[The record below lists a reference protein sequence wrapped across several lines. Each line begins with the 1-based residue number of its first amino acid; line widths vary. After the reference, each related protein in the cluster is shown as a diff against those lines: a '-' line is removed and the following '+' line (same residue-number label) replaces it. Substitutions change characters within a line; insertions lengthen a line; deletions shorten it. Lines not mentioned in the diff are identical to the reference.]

1 MSSFLWLLFYLAP
14 LLGLTAALFAWFG
27 WQWRGSDML
36 ERLKARATQD
46 ETAPASLPQAEA
58 TPSAPAEAAPAPLTS
73 ATPALPD
80 PAAAAELQA
89 LRDELKSAQA
99 ETRLRQDE
107 AAKAHEAAQALE
119 AEVARLIAD
128 NEGLRDELQPAQAET
143 RLRQEEAAKANEAAQ
158 ALEAELAKVTAEMEE
173 LRAAHF
179 AAQAELDHLR
189 STPPV
194 APPAAAEEVAAVTDK
209 PKRKRSTPAKPKA
222 AKAAATATLRDKIAA
237 LESQLSAHQTGIATL
252 TQERDDWQRRIRK
265 LEAQTLADPAGMALA
280 HRSLADSEK
289 RLATAT
295 SEIERLQNQARALQR
310 VEVATT
316 ALADVPD
323 DDLTQIKGIK
333 TITSDQLRAHGI
345 RTWRQIALWD
355 EDEKRAFSEL
365 LAFKNRAKREQWRQQ
380 ARTLHEAAH
389 GPLT

>member
-1 MSSFLWLLFYLAP
+1 MSSLIWLLLYLAP

-27 WQWRGSDML
+27 WQWRGSDMQRRIDALNGGSDMQRRIDALNAQL
-36 ERLKARATQD
+36 EKAQAALR
-46 ETAPASLPQAEA
+46 QAEA
-58 TPSAPAEAAPAPLTS
+58 ARADPTVAAPALSEPV

-89 LRDELKSAQA
+89 LRDEVKSARA
-99 ETRLRQDE
+99 EARLRQDE

-119 AEVARLIAD
+119 AELAR
-128 NEGLRDELQPAQAET
+128 
-143 RLRQEEAAKANEAAQ
+143 
-158 ALEAELAKVTAEMEE
+158 VTAEMEE

-189 STPPV
+189 N
-194 APPAAAEEVAAVTDK
+194 APPLAPPSAAEEAATAPDK

-222 AKAAATATLRDKIAA
+222 AKAASTGTLRDKIAA
-237 LESQLSAHQTGIATL
+237 LETQLSAHQTGLATL

-295 SEIERLQNQARALQR
+295 SEIDHTTFFDLPSYPGPVSVPVDVKNAEGVLVTKAQVRLWISLK
-310 VEVATT
+310 
-316 ALADVPD
+316 P
-323 DDLTQIKGIK
+323 
-333 TITSDQLRAHGI
+333 
-345 RTWRQIALWD
+345 
-355 EDEKRAFSEL
+355 EK
-365 LAFKNRAKREQWRQQ
+365 KK
-380 ARTLHEAAH
+380 
-389 GPLT
+389 

>member
-27 WQWRGSDML
+27 WQWRGSDMQQRSDAL
-36 ERLKARATQD
+36 TAQI
-46 ETAPASLPQAEA
+46 ETAQAA
-58 TPSAPAEAAPAPLTS
+58 LRKAAVDAEAAAAVELRH
-73 ATPALPD
+73 AAAAPALPD

-89 LRDELKSAQA
+89 LREELKTAQV

-107 AAKAHEAAQALE
+107 AAKANEAAQALE

-128 NEGLRDELQPAQAET
+128 NEGLRDELQPTQAET

-189 STPPV
+189 SAPPV
-194 APPAAAEEVAAVTDK
+194 APPPAAEEVATAPDK
-209 PKRKRSTPAKPKA
+209 PKRKRSTSAKPKA
-222 AKAAATATLRDKIAA
+222 AATAPTATLREKISA
-237 LESQLSAHQTGIATL
+237 LESQLSAHQTGLATL

-295 SEIERLQNQARALQR
+295 AEIERLQNQAHALQR
-310 VEVATT
+310 VEATT
-316 ALADVPD
+316 AALADVPD

-333 TITSDQLRAHGI
+333 AITSDQLRAHGI

-355 EDEKRAFSEL
+355 ENEKRAFSEL

-380 ARTLHEAAH
+380 ARALHEAAH
-389 GPLT
+389 GPLN

>member
-58 TPSAPAEAAPAPLTS
+58 TPSAPAEAAPAPL
-73 ATPALPD
+73 AAAPLLPD

-99 ETRLRQDE
+99 ETRLRQD
-107 AAKAHEAAQALE
+107 
-119 AEVARLIAD
+119 
-128 NEGLRDELQPAQAET
+128 
-143 RLRQEEAAKANEAAQ
+143 EAAKANEAAQ

-310 VEVATT
+310 VEVATA
-316 ALADVPD
+316 AL
-323 DDLTQIKGIK
+323 
-333 TITSDQLRAHGI
+333 
-345 RTWRQIALWD
+345 
-355 EDEKRAFSEL
+355 
-365 LAFKNRAKREQWRQQ
+365 
-380 ARTLHEAAH
+380 
-389 GPLT
+389 

>member
-1 MSSFLWLLFYLAP
+1 MSSFIWLLLYLAP

-27 WQWRGSDML
+27 WQWRGSDMQQRIDAL
-36 ERLKARATQD
+36 NAQIEKAQAALR
-46 ETAPASLPQAEA
+46 QAEA
-58 TPSAPAEAAPAPLTS
+58 AHAPPTEAAPAP
-73 ATPALPD
+73 PD
-80 PAAAAELQA
+80 PAATAEAQA

-128 NEGLRDELQPAQAET
+128 MEGLRDELQPAQAEA
-143 RLRQEEAAKANEAAQ
+143 RLRQDEAAKAHEAAQ
-158 ALEAELAKVTAEMEE
+158 ALEAEVARVTAEMEE

-189 STPPV
+189 NAPAV
-194 APPAAAEEVAAVTDK
+194 APPPAAEEAAAVVPDK

-222 AKAAATATLRDKIAA
+222 GADAPTTTLRDKISA
-237 LESQLSAHQTGIATL
+237 LETQLSAHRTGLETL

-265 LEAQTLADPAGMALA
+265 LEGQTLADPAGMALA
-280 HRSLADSEK
+280 HRSLAGSEK

-295 SEIERLQNQARALQR
+295 SEIERLQNQTRVLLR
-310 VEVATT
+310 VEEKTA

-333 TITSDQLRAHGI
+333 SIISEQLHAHGI
-345 RTWRQIALWD
+345 RTWRQIAQWD
-355 EDEKRAFSEL
+355 EDELRVFSEL
-365 LAFKNRAKREQWRQQ
+365 LAFKNRATREQWQQQ